1 MIWVVLFLSVALNC
15 FLLWYVFNMLRLN
28 VLIYESVRLMKE
40 RVVAYG
46 NHIGKINSMETYYGD
61 TTIQSMADH
70 TKQIVEN
77 LDEFLQS
84 METGENEE
92 RN

>member
-1 MIWVVLFLSVALNC
+1 MIWLVLFLSVALNC
-15 FLLWYVFNMLRLN
+15 FLIWYIFNMLRLN
-28 VLIYESVRLMKE
+28 ALIYESVRLMKE

-46 NHIGKINSMETYYGD
+46 NHIGKINGMETYYGD
-61 TTIQSMADH
+61 TTIQSMVEH
-70 TKQIVEN
+70 TNQVINN

-92 RN
+92 RE

>member
-1 MIWVVLFLSVALNC
+1 MIWLVLFLSVALNC

-28 VLIYESVRLMKE
+28 TLIYESVRLMKE

-46 NHIGKINSMETYYGD
+46 NHIGKINNMETYYGD

>member
-1 MIWVVLFLSVALNC
+1 
-15 FLLWYVFNMLRLN
+15 
-28 VLIYESVRLMKE
+28 
-40 RVVAYG
+40 
-46 NHIGKINSMETYYGD
+46 METYYGD

>member
-1 MIWVVLFLSVALNC
+1 MIWLVLFLSVALNC
-15 FLLWYVFNMLRLN
+15 FLIWYVFNMLRLN
-28 VLIYESVRLMKE
+28 ALIYESVRLVKE
-40 RVVAYG
+40 RIVAYG
-46 NHIGKINSMETYYGD
+46 NHIGKINGMETYYGD
-61 TTIQSMADH
+61 TTIQSMVEH
-70 TKQIVEN
+70 TNQIVSN

>member
-1 MIWVVLFLSVALNC
+1 MIWLVLFLSVALNC

-28 VLIYESVRLMKE
+28 ALIYESVRLMKE

-46 NHIGKINSMETYYGD
+46 NHIGKINGMETYYGD
-61 TTIQSMADH
+61 TTIQSMVEH
-70 TKQIVEN
+70 TNQVINN

-92 RN
+92 RE